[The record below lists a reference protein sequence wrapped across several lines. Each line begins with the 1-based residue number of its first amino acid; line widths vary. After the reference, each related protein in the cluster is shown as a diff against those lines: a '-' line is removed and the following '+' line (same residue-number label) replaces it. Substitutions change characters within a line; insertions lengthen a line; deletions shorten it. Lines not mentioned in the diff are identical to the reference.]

1 MCNRAKLVTV
11 LHKPASPVAGHERKD
26 TQQHAESGP
35 NSEKHCP
42 QMMLEETSIGQCYS
56 MH

>member
-56 MH
+56 TH